1 MFLFCCCNMLLIGLF
16 VEMFSLMII
25 FFFIVVCAEEE
36 PKVFVR
42 TGRYNPQLYGSS
54 GKYMPDNR
62 GKYQHIPVPY
72 DGGYGDRGE
81 KYIKDEKDD
90 YKTKYWVQNGE
101 FGSWEEPDTYEEKAI
116 YASTDYDPS
125 ESIPN
130 YIPEEFEPGEETYA
144 KKYEYDNDGWRIIQ
158 FKWSKDG
165 KTRYSFFY
173 ETENK
178 ILAQE
183 IGKLTQVSENTSAIR
198 VDGFY
203 QYEGDDGVVYEVDYV
218 ANENGFFP
226 KGKHIHKSIQN
237 VLDFLLKNT
246 TKSRVLNNNSLSNE

>member
-1 MFLFCCCNMLLIGLF
+1 MLPIKVLSVILLQF
-16 VEMFSLMII
+16 VVTNSADDDESR
-25 FFFIVVCAEEE
+25 
-36 PKVFVR
+36 VFVR
-42 TGRYNPQLYGSS
+42 TGRYNPQLFGAS
-54 GKYMPDNR
+54 GKYQPDNR

-81 KYIKDEKDD
+81 KYFHDVDSR
-90 YKTKYWVQNGE
+90 TRYWRQNGE
-101 FGSWEEPDTYEEKAI
+101 YGIWEEPDVYEEKSP
-116 YASTDYDPS
+116 YSSPEYDPS
-125 ESIPN
+125 PSIPD
-130 YIPEEFEPGEETYA
+130 YIPQELDSDQQTYA
-144 KKYEYDNDGWRIIQ
+144 QKYKYDNDGWRIIQ

-183 IGKLTQVSENTSAIR
+183 IGKLAQVSDNSSAIR

-203 QYEGDDGVVYEVDYV
+203 QYEGDDGIVYEVDYV

-226 KGKHIHKSIQN
+226 KGKHIHRSIQN
-237 VLDFLLKNT
+237 VLNFLLKNS
-246 TKSRVLNNNSLSNE
+246 TKIRKLENNN